1 MKLKM
6 QRIFSRFVIFL
17 LSLMVFVPAPVYA
30 QDNPIDIDSATGGI
44 VASDS
49 EYKFY
54 CRIPVEVA
62 FENSNTSLPSN
73 VTVRVIATLKAIA
86 GSPMPANSND
96 VDGVQTAEIVLNGA
110 GKTSFDLIEYTEPG
124 DYLYELTYRLET
136 NSSRVSIRGRSS
148 YFIRVAVRN
157 KEDGFLTGAMLVYP
171 DQENAEQAVED
182 AKLSDTK
189 LTLRYTRPTTPTDP
203 DDPDDPTNPSFP
215 NLPDTNKPN
224 TSNPGN
230 NTNVNN
236 PSINLPNT
244 SNPGTTTNNTTTTS
258 TPNITKPNTAT
269 ETNLMTYLIG
279 IVVSGGLMI
288 FFLLLARRKAEE
300 N

>member
-1 MKLKM
+1 
-6 QRIFSRFVIFL
+6 
-17 LSLMVFVPAPVYA
+17 MVFVPAPVYA
-30 QDNPIDIDSATGGI
+30 QDNPVNIDSATGGI
-44 VASDS
+44 AASDS

-86 GSPMPANSND
+86 GAPMPAESKD
-96 VDGVQTAEIVLNGA
+96 VNGIQTAEIVLNGA
-110 GKTSFDLIEYTEPG
+110 GKTSFGLIEYTDPG

-136 NSSRVSIRGRSS
+136 NSSRVSIQGRSS
-148 YFIRVAVRN
+148 YFVRVAVRN

-189 LTLRYTRPTTPTDP
+189 LTLRYIRPSTPTDP
-203 DDPDDPTNPSFP
+203 DDPDDPDTPTNPTNPTFP
-215 NLPDTNKPN
+215 NLPDTNKP
-224 TSNPGN
+224 GN
-230 NTNVNN
+230 NTNVNNN

-244 SNPGTTTNNTTTTS
+244 SNPGTTTNTTTTS
-258 TPNITKPNTAT
+258 TTTPTPNITKPNTAA
-269 ETNLMTYLIG
+269 ETNLMNYLFWV
-279 IVVSGGLMI
+279 VVSGGLVI